1 MSRGI
6 SISLSKYSHFYLH
19 FLDRQDS
26 PGGGKYQMYSF
37 PEEKKNQWLTTVSFY
52 SLFYF
57 NDDIVGCVYVVFF
70 LQKGTSSKI
79 TPG

>member
-1 MSRGI
+1 
-6 SISLSKYSHFYLH
+6 
-19 FLDRQDS
+19 
-26 PGGGKYQMYSF
+26 MYSF
-37 PEEKKNQWLTTVSFY
+37 QEEKKNQWLTTVSFY

-79 TPG
+79 TPGWNIIVAF